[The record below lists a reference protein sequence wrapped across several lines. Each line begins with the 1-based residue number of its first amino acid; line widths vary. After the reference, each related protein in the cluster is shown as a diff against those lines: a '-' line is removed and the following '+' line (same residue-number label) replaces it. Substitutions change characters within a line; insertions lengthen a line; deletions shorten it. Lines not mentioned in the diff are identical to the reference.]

1 MKPGGYAPLV
11 EPPSNRLT
19 PHLRTLPFTKIQYTL
34 GFDIALYQ
42 ENVCV
47 IYNYDVGKGLDYRPL
62 LCSTGIPQCLY
73 TETENK

>member
-1 MKPGGYAPLV
+1 MTMKPGGVAPLV
-11 EPPSNRLT
+11 EPPSNQGANRT
-19 PHLRTLPFTKIQYTL
+19 PLYKIQYTL

-42 ENVCV
+42 ENICV

>member
-1 MKPGGYAPLV
+1 MTMKPGA
-11 EPPSNRLT
+11 NRT
-19 PHLRTLPFTKIQYTL
+19 PHLRTPPSKIQYTL

-42 ENVCV
+42 ENICV